1 MLNMICQP
9 NSLIVA
15 SAMWP
20 WFNSNPLLSMQDNSK
35 KLSEPDNDI
44 IAEEADKR
52 SKSEKTNNGNGKY
65 FICLN

>member
-1 MLNMICQP
+1 MTCQP

-44 IAEEADKR
+44 IADEADKQ
-52 SKSEKTNNGNGKY
+52 KNEKTNDGNGKY
-65 FICLN
+65 FILSLN